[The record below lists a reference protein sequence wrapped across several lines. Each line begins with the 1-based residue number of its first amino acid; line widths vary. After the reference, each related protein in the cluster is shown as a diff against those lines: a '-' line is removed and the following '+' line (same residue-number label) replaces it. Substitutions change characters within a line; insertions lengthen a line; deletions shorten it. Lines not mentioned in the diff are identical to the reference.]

1 MHGFSLLPDL
11 LPTDLTG
18 LHVFDQQKQAFVLHK
33 RAGIY
38 QYSSGREI
46 NRATPRTQSGLLEC
60 MEEHQVTLDGEQMT
74 LEAPFFVLATQNP
87 IETAGTFPLPEAQL
101 DRFMMKLSMGLPEKE
116 EEIRILQRFMRDDPM
131 EQIRPVLTGEE
142 LLQMRKEA
150 MNVYVA
156 PVLLEYLVNIVE
168 QTRRDEKISMGVS
181 PRGSLAY
188 LRAVRAYAY
197 MQGRDYVNPDDIK
210 KLAVPVLAHRLVT
223 SYGVQQTENGQKLIE
238 DLMGRVPVPTEEFH
252 K

>member
-1 MHGFSLLPDL
+1 
-11 LPTDLTG
+11 
-18 LHVFDQQKQAFVLHK
+18 
-33 RAGIY
+33 
-38 QYSSGREI
+38 
-46 NRATPRTQSGLLEC
+46 
-60 MEEHQVTLDGEQMT
+60 
-74 LEAPFFVLATQNP
+74 
-87 IETAGTFPLPEAQL
+87 
-101 DRFMMKLSMGLPEKE
+101 MMKLSMGLPEKE